1 MMDKTQEI
9 AELES
14 ILHNYTVFFLVI
26 DVLFFALLFCAVIFL
41 IKFIKD
47 KKNLHAS
54 NEYISY
60 TIRGQEEERSRIAR
74 ELHDTVAQ
82 DLRYCKSLSEKKN
95 ASELLPQISSILG
108 ATIQQVRAMSYN
120 LVPPD
125 ITQNDLAANLM
136 SLCAECAEK
145 SGIEFRFTLIDGTD
159 TSFLTADE
167 GLNLYRI
174 VQEALTNIL
183 KHAEA
188 SEATVMLRNGSGSE
202 EDGLYIFITDD
213 GKGFEPKSNI
223 LLATGQKHFGLS
235 GMERRAA
242 LIGAKITI
250 NSAKGDGTQI
260 SIMKKN
266 SAIHNVS
273 RGGVNG
279 IILCYRRPQPY
290 QLGNKAASYGAK
302 RF

>member
-1 MMDKTQEI
+1 MDRTQEI

-14 ILHNYTVFFLVI
+14 IIHDYTVFFIII
-26 DVLFFALLFCAVIFL
+26 DVLFFALLFFAVVFI
-41 IKFIKD
+41 IKFLKD

-54 NEYISY
+54 NEYILY

-74 ELHDTVAQ
+74 ELHA
-82 DLRYCKSLSEKKN
+82 EKEN
-95 ASELLPQISSILG
+95 AGELLTQISSILG
-108 ATIQQVRAMSYN
+108 STIQQVRAMSYN
-120 LVPPD
+120 LAPPD

-136 SLCAECAEK
+136 SLCSETAEK

-188 SEATVMLRNGSGSE
+188 SEATVMVRNESGSE
-202 EDGLYIFITDD
+202 EKGLYIFITDD
-213 GKGFEPKSNI
+213 GKGFDPKKNI
-223 LLATGQKHFGLS
+223 HFETGQKHFGLS

-242 LIGAKITI
+242 LIGAKINI
-250 NSAKGDGTQI
+250 NSAIGDGTQI

-266 SAIHNVS
+266 GTIHKT
-273 RGGVNG
+273 RWGGV
-279 IILCYRRPQPY
+279 
-290 QLGNKAASYGAK
+290 
-302 RF
+302 

>member
-1 MMDKTQEI
+1 MDRTQEI

-14 ILHNYTVFFLVI
+14 IIHDYTVFFIII
-26 DVLFFALLFCAVIFL
+26 DVLFFALLFFAVVFI
-41 IKFIKD
+41 IKFLKD

-54 NEYISY
+54 NEYILY

-95 ASELLPQISSILG
+95 AGELLPQISSILG
-108 ATIQQVRAMSYN
+108 STIQQVRAMSYN
-120 LVPPD
+120 LAPPD

-136 SLCAECAEK
+136 SLCADAAEK

-188 SEATVMLRNGSGSE
+188 SEATVMVRNESGSE
-202 EDGLYIFITDD
+202 EKGLYIFITDD
-213 GKGFEPKSNI
+213 GKGFDPKKNI
-223 LLATGQKHFGLS
+223 HFETGQKHFGLS

-242 LIGAKITI
+242 LIGAKINI
-250 NSAKGDGTQI
+250 NSAIGDGTQI

-266 SAIHNVS
+266 GTIHKT
-273 RGGVNG
+273 RWGGV
-279 IILCYRRPQPY
+279 
-290 QLGNKAASYGAK
+290 
-302 RF
+302 

>member
-1 MMDKTQEI
+1 MDRTQEI

-14 ILHNYTVFFLVI
+14 IIHDYTVFFIII
-26 DVLFFALLFCAVIFL
+26 DVLFFALLFFAVVFI
-41 IKFIKD
+41 IKFLKD

-54 NEYISY
+54 NEYILY

-95 ASELLPQISSILG
+95 AGELLPQISSILG
-108 ATIQQVRAMSYN
+108 STIQQVRAMSYN
-120 LVPPD
+120 LAPPD

-136 SLCAECAEK
+136 SLCSETAEK

-188 SEATVMLRNGSGSE
+188 SEATVMVRNESGSE
-202 EDGLYIFITDD
+202 EKGLYIFITDD
-213 GKGFEPKSNI
+213 GKGFDPKKNI
-223 LLATGQKHFGLS
+223 HFETGQKHFGLS

-242 LIGAKITI
+242 LIGAKISI
-250 NSAKGDGTQI
+250 NSAIGDGTQI

-266 SAIHNVS
+266 GTIHKT
-273 RGGVNG
+273 RWGGV
-279 IILCYRRPQPY
+279 
-290 QLGNKAASYGAK
+290 
-302 RF
+302 

>member
-1 MMDKTQEI
+1 MDRTQEI

-14 ILHNYTVFFLVI
+14 IIHDYTVFFIII
-26 DVLFFALLFCAVIFL
+26 DVLFFALLFFAVVFI
-41 IKFIKD
+41 IKFLKD

-54 NEYISY
+54 NEYILY

-82 DLRYCKSLSEKKN
+82 DLRYCKSLSEKEN
-95 ASELLPQISSILG
+95 AGELLTQISSILG
-108 ATIQQVRAMSYN
+108 STIQQVRAMSYN
-120 LVPPD
+120 LAPPD

-136 SLCAECAEK
+136 SLCSETAEK

-188 SEATVMLRNGSGSE
+188 SEATVMVRNESGSE
-202 EDGLYIFITDD
+202 EKGLYIFITDD
-213 GKGFEPKSNI
+213 GKGFDPKKNI
-223 LLATGQKHFGLS
+223 HFETGQKHFGLS

-242 LIGAKITI
+242 LIGAKINI
-250 NSAKGDGTQI
+250 NSAIGDGTQI

-266 SAIHNVS
+266 GTIHKTRW
-273 RGGVNG
+273 RGGVNEY
-279 IILCYRRPQPY
+279 ILCYRRPHPY
-290 QLGNKAASYGAK
+290 QSGNKAASYGA
-302 RF
+302 

>member
-1 MMDKTQEI
+1 MDRTQEI

-14 ILHNYTVFFLVI
+14 IIHDYTVFFIII
-26 DVLFFALLFCAVIFL
+26 DVLFFVLLFFAVVFI
-41 IKFIKD
+41 IKFLKD

-54 NEYISY
+54 NEYILY

-95 ASELLPQISSILG
+95 AGELLPQISSILG

-120 LVPPD
+120 LAPPD

-136 SLCAECAEK
+136 SLCADAAEK

-188 SEATVMLRNGSGSE
+188 SEATVMVRNESGSE
-202 EDGLYIFITDD
+202 EKGLYIFITDD
-213 GKGFEPKSNI
+213 GKGFDPKKNI
-223 LLATGQKHFGLS
+223 HFETGQKHFGLS

-242 LIGAKITI
+242 LIGAKINI
-250 NSAKGDGTQI
+250 NSAIGDGTQI

-266 SAIHNVS
+266 GTIHKT
-273 RGGVNG
+273 RWGG
-279 IILCYRRPQPY
+279 C
-290 QLGNKAASYGAK
+290 K
-302 RF
+302 

>member
-1 MMDKTQEI
+1 MMDKSQEI

-26 DVLFFALLFCAVIFL
+26 DALFFVLLFVAVIFL

-82 DLRYCKSLSEKKN
+82 DLRYCKSLSEKEN
-95 ASELLPQISSILG
+95 AKELLPQISSILG

-120 LVPPD
+120 LAPPD

-136 SLCAECAEK
+136 SLCAESAEK
-145 SGIEFRFTLIDGTD
+145 SGIDFRFTLIDGTD

-188 SEATVMLRNGSGSE
+188 SEATVMLRNESSNE
-202 EDGLYIFITDD
+202 EKGLYIFITDD
-213 GKGFEPKSNI
+213 GKGFEPKKNI
-223 LLATGQKHFGLS
+223 LFATGQKHFGLS

-242 LIGAKITI
+242 LIGAKISI
-250 NSAKGDGTQI
+250 SSAIGDGTQI
-260 SIMKKN
+260 NIMKKN
-266 SAIHNVS
+266 DTIHKV
-273 RGGVNG
+273 RGGVNVH
-279 IILCYRRPQPY
+279 ILCYRRPHPY
-290 QLGNKAASYGAK
+290 KLGNKAASYGAK
-302 RF
+302 WF